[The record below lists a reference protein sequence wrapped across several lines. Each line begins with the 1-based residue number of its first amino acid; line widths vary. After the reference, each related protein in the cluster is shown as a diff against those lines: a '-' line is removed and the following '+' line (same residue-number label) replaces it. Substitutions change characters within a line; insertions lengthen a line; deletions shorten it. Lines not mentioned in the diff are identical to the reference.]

1 MFQQGEQVYTP
12 PVLRAPV
19 VTLLTQTLELGIQKF
34 APVFRVLPMSLALVS
49 FSVGIRGHPM
59 GRVEGTLI

>member
-12 PVLRAPV
+12 PILRAPV

-34 APVFRVLPMSLALVS
+34 APVLG
-49 FSVGIRGHPM
+49 SVPNQGKWVGGI
-59 GRVEGTLI
+59 